1 MLIFLF
7 NTATALHFAI
17 RKLAWFNSLPGKKHY
32 KALIRLLHHIWT
44 HKLDYGI
51 KFYPLESNPPIY
63 DLIRRNQ
70 PEFDFE
76 AFPVIIFCDSSWQDC
91 PDTSRSTGAYYV
103 YLNGSLVASAT
114 FVLLPVPQSSAE
126 AEYNACAFAL
136 TESIYTKQVWNFLN
150 DKHLDS
156 PLTFA
161 MFTDSESAIAM
172 IDCDHVTKNSRHI
185 DRRIHFVKQARM
197 QGMFQVFKI
206 PGEIN
211 PSDAGTKNLPGTE
224 IKKHLPMIHVCVPV

>member
-1 MLIFLF
+1 M
-7 NTATALHFAI
+7 
-17 RKLAWFNSLPGKKHY
+17 
-32 KALIRLLHHIWT
+32 
-44 HKLDYGI
+44 
-51 KFYPLESNPPIY
+51 
-63 DLIRRNQ
+63 
-70 PEFDFE
+70 
-76 AFPVIIFCDSSWQDC
+76 
-91 PDTSRSTGAYYV
+91 

-114 FVLLPVPQSSAE
+114 FVPLPVAQSSAE

-150 DKHLDS
+150 NKHLDS
-156 PLTFA
+156 PITFA

-211 PSDAGTKNLPGTE
+211 PSDTGTKNLPGAE
-224 IKKHLPMIHVCVPV
+224 IKKHLPMIHVRVPV